1 MLKLPVLS
9 IKELALE
16 WKLEDEEIETIL
28 HHGIFMCVHISKAD
42 NYLYIL
48 DGMVLRP
55 IAHFKFFDRYIQLNG
70 FSASHIDIEDN
81 DVETVIHT
89 INLILLTDITL
100 QYGNLNYYDYIVG
113 LLEDYRTMNTLYEG
127 NSTIH
132 VANANERYKT
142 TLSRVLEDTKNLI
155 EEIKGVISQSE
166 RDYPLEF
173 GLEMLKK

>member
-16 WKLEDEEIETIL
+16 WKLENKKIETIL
-28 HHGIFMCVHISKAD
+28 HHGIFMCVHLSRD
-42 NYLYIL
+42 DDFVYIL

-55 IAHFKFFDRYIQLNG
+55 IAHCEFYARYIHLNG
-70 FSASHIDIEDN
+70 FSVSHIDIEED
-81 DVETVIHT
+81 DIERVINT
-89 INLILLTDITL
+89 NYFAILIDSIL
-100 QYGNLNYYDYIVG
+100 QYGNLDYYAYIVC
-113 LLEDYRTMNTLYEG
+113 LLEDYRIMNTLYESKS
-127 NSTIH
+127 NIH
-132 VANANERYKT
+132 VSKGNERYKT
-142 TLSRVLEDTKNLI
+142 ALSRVLEDTKNLI

>member
-28 HHGIFMCVHISKAD
+28 HHGIFMCVHISRGD
-42 NYLYIL
+42 DFMYIL

-55 IAHFKFFDRYIQLNG
+55 IAHFEFCDRYIYLNG
-70 FSASHIDIEDN
+70 FNVSHIDIEDN

-100 QYGNLNYYDYIVG
+100 QYGNLNYYDYIVC
-113 LLEDYRTMNTLYEG
+113 LLDDYHIMNTLYESG
-127 NSTIH
+127 SSLRVDT
-132 VANANERYKT
+132 ANERYKT
-142 TLSRVLEDTKNLI
+142 ALSKVLEDTKKLI
-155 EEIKGVISQSE
+155 EEIKAIIYQSE